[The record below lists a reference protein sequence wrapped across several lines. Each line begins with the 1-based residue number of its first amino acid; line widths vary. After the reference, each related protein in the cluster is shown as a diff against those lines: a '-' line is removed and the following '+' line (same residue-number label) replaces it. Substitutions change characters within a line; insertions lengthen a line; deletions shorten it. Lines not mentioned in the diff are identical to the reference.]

1 MLGSRLLE
9 FVLKESKPMKKP
21 LPIYVVKPVFDA
33 ENEAAGAWEVQRWE
47 EHPALVP
54 FGLEVYTVSTAA
66 GDMKLH
72 LPYVFSRDPAQVGWA
87 FRQVERLHP
96 KPQDMERLESLSQVE
111 RVQLA
116 LDMTLEYIALAEDG
130 RGHNDRSRY
139 LARCIRQLKAAIE
152 KEGNEAHVDA
162 D

>member
-1 MLGSRLLE
+1 
-9 FVLKESKPMKKP
+9 MKKP
-21 LPIYVVKPVFDA
+21 LPIYVVKPVSDA
-33 ENEAAGAWEVQRWE
+33 ESEAAGGWEVRRWD

-54 FGLEVYTVSTAA
+54 LGLEVYTVSTAA
-66 GDMKLH
+66 GDVKLH
-72 LPYVFSRDPAQVGWA
+72 LPYLFSRDPAQVGWA

-96 KPQDMERLESLSQVE
+96 KPQDMERLEALSQAE

-116 LDMTLEYIALAEDG
+116 LNMALEYIALAEDG

-139 LARCIRQLKAAIE
+139 LARCIRELKSAIE